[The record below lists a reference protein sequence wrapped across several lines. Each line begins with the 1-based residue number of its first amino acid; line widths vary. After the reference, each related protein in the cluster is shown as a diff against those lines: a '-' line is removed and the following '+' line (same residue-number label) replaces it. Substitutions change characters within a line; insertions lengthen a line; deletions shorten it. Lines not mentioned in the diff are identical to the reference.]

1 MQKTSSMY
9 KRLATRA
16 ALLAV
21 LAVATLAATGAEA
34 GINKR
39 VELTAGR
46 ASTVELGQTV
56 SDVLV
61 ANPSVVDVG
70 TLRSNRLFLVG
81 KQVGDTNVLAFDG
94 EGNQLADIAVHVNV
108 DQSALSGAMKEF
120 FPHENVDVKTVNN
133 NIVLSGKV
141 STPLV
146 ANRVRDLAS
155 RFITTQGQTIVDLM
169 GVEGEQQVML
179 KVKVMEARRSVLREY
194 GIETDYKPGNAG
206 GTGGFINSTA
216 GIGLTATQPFASG
229 ALLLDD
235 NNNFGPFRI
244 GLQALERDGLV
255 NTLAEPNL
263 TAISGETAGFLAGG
277 EFPVPTGTTDSG
289 NTVTLQFK
297 QFGVSLNF
305 TPTVLTENNISLHLS
320 TEVSTLS
327 QEQGVTLVG
336 VQVPGLS
343 VRRAET
349 TVEMASG
356 GSIMIAGLI
365 QSGTADNLNGL
376 PGISD
381 IPILG
386 ELFKSKS
393 FQRDESELLIMV
405 TPYLVKPFAAPAAQM
420 ASAATDAIPA
430 PVPPPS
436 VSPVEPVKAI
446 PARNFEPVYRQQGE
460 ERTQGLILSP
470 TPNGR
475 INAKPPA
482 PRNPDAMPGAPVRQG
497 AATAPSPV
505 MAASVEPA
513 AGLPGKPMPAV
524 GTEKVVQMPLGD
536 FLKME
541 GKVAKP
547 VAPAPAA
554 ETVTAAV
561 KAPAPVPAAAAPVKA
576 VAAKAAP
583 AAASQETPVL
593 SGHLVR
599 NLKAT
604 YGAKANTAV
613 QEQRIGY
620 LMD

>member
-1 MQKTSSMY
+1 MQATSTIY
-9 KRLATRA
+9 KRLAARA
-16 ALLAV
+16 AVLAV
-21 LAVATLAATGAEA
+21 LAVSVLAASGAEA

-120 FPHENVDVKTVNN
+120 FPNENVDVKTVNN

-194 GIETDYKPGNAG
+194 GIESDYKPGNSA

-216 GIGLTATQPFASG
+216 GIGLTATRPFASG

-277 EFPVPTGTTDSG
+277 EFPVPTGTTDNG

-320 TEVSTLS
+320 TEVSTLA
-327 QEQGVTLVG
+327 QDQGVTLVG
-336 VQVPGLS
+336 VEVPGLS

-393 FQRDESELLIMV
+393 FQRDESELIIMV
-405 TPYLVKPFAAPAAQM
+405 TPYLVKPFAAPAAQL
-420 ASAATDAIPA
+420 ASAAPAEPIPA

-446 PARNFEPVYRQQGE
+446 PARNFEPVYHQQGE

-475 INAKPPA
+475 VNAKPA
-482 PRNPDAMPGAPVRQG
+482 VPRNPDAMPGAPVRQG
-497 AATAPSPV
+497 AATAPAPV
-505 MAASVEPA
+505 MAAAVEPA
-513 AGLPGKPMPAV
+513 AGMPAKQMPAV
-524 GTEKVVQMPLGD
+524 GTEKVVQMPIGD

-541 GKVAKP
+541 GSVAKP
-547 VAPAPAA
+547 AAAAPAA
-554 ETVTAAV
+554 QTVTAAV
-561 KAPAPVPAAAAPVKA
+561 KASAPAKPAPV
-576 VAAKAAP
+576 AKAAP
-583 AAASQETPVL
+583 AASAATAQEAPVL